1 MYNNSDDFKFC
12 DKNRFGAIGHS
23 AGGGNVITLAS
34 DMAGD
39 SYQNS
44 IIKAVYNSGYIK
56 ISAANKFAKLN
67 CNAAMSYAYYDE
79 GAFRY
84 QTDTTAV
91 EVISKRFINEVAGS
105 AEKYDTVEWDKDY
118 GDMTNG
124 TYRVVHRELINHCF
138 EMYDAL
144 SIANT
149 IDFFNRSLAMGSG
162 LSNDSQIW
170 FGKEFFNGLSLAAA
184 FTFILALCGV
194 LMNTPFFATLKNGG
208 KAKAA
213 ESAEA
218 EVAAVQ
224 TEVQPLVTP
233 VSNSIAHKVILWST
247 MILTAIIACLDY
259 IPLANLSI
267 EVFPVSNLASVFTYV
282 FPARMINA
290 ILLWALING
299 AIGLVIFFATT
310 ALENLYE
317 YIVFKAKGTTP
328 HYDWSKFEAIKIRG
342 NGWKN
347 VLFNVLKT
355 LLLPVIFFGSFYF
368 LVQLTYW
375 CFHQDFRFM
384 LVSAAPLNA
393 RMFVTMLE
401 YAPIIFVFYISN
413 SIRVNCSIGRE
424 GWKEWKVMLVGA
436 LANSLGLA
444 FILLINYVCYFVTG
458 TPYYGYW
465 GNNNEVWL
473 FVNMVFGLVV
483 MMFLLPIFNR
493 IFYKQTGNVWVG
505 AITCCLIFIMMT
517 ISASVSYIPLY

>member
-1 MYNNSDDFKFC
+1 M
-12 DKNRFGAIGHS
+12 
-23 AGGGNVITLAS
+23 
-34 DMAGD
+34 
-39 SYQNS
+39 Q
-44 IIKAVYNSGYIK
+44 
-56 ISAANKFAKLN
+56 
-67 CNAAMSYAYYDE
+67 
-79 GAFRY
+79 
-84 QTDTTAV
+84 
-91 EVISKRFINEVAGS
+91 
-105 AEKYDTVEWDKDY
+105 
-118 GDMTNG
+118 
-124 TYRVVHRELINHCF
+124 
-138 EMYDAL
+138 L

-213 ESAEA
+213 EGAGA

-317 YIVFKAKGTTP
+317 YIVFKAKG
-328 HYDWSKFEAIKIRG
+328 I
-342 NGWKN
+342 
-347 VLFNVLKT
+347 
-355 LLLPVIFFGSFYF
+355 
-368 LVQLTYW
+368 
-375 CFHQDFRFM
+375 
-384 LVSAAPLNA
+384 
-393 RMFVTMLE
+393 
-401 YAPIIFVFYISN
+401 
-413 SIRVNCSIGRE
+413 
-424 GWKEWKVMLVGA
+424 A
-436 LANSLGLA
+436 LA
-444 FILLINYVCYFVTG
+444 ID
-458 TPYYGYW
+458 W
-465 GNNNEVWL
+465 
-473 FVNMVFGLVV
+473 
-483 MMFLLPIFNR
+483 
-493 IFYKQTGNVWVG
+493 YKEN
-505 AITCCLIFIMMT
+505 L
-517 ISASVSYIPLY
+517 